1 MRNLSIEGKNISKTL
16 NAHKIINNLDMYVP
30 QNSIT
35 LIKGHNGSGKSVTL
49 KIIAGLMNYQSGSL
63 SVNGRVSYAIDYFPD
78 NLNLTINEYFEFLLK
93 TYPSQQTQENLNY
106 FIQHFN
112 LSPFLT
118 QKIINCSK
126 GTKQKVNMIQCLLK
140 KADIYI
146 LDEPFSG
153 LDQEATQFLLDYLSQ
168 LKSIATIVLTSH
180 ESFLHQKITTHILN
194 IETGEFHTVESDKN
208 EISQITKL
216 VIIQYN
222 ASISKILSKYHHLN
236 SIQTVDDKLHIQI
249 NASYL
254 NTLLKLLLEHQC
266 DIIEIKDVTGS

>member
-1 MRNLSIEGKNISKTL
+1 MSNIAIKFYHISKRI
-16 NAHKIINNLDMYVP
+16 NKQIIIKNSNFIIP
-30 QNSIT
+30 KNSIT

-49 KIIAGLMNYQSGSL
+49 KIIAGLMNYQNGSL
-63 SVNGRVSYAIDYFPD
+63 SVKGRVSYAIDYFPD
-78 NLNLTINEYFEFLLK
+78 NLNLTINEYFKFLLK
-93 TYPSQQTQENLNY
+93 TYPSDQTQVNLNS

-118 QKIINCSK
+118 QKIKNCSK

-168 LKSIATIVLTSH
+168 LKSIATIVLTYH

-194 IETGEFHTVESDKN
+194 IENGEFHTVESDIN

-216 VIIQYN
+216 VIIKYN
-222 ASISKILSKYHHLN
+222 ARISKILSKYHHLN

-254 NTLLKLLLEHQC
+254 NTLLKILLDQQC

>member
-49 KIIAGLMNYQSGSL
+49 KIIGGLMNYQNGSL

-78 NLNLTINEYFEFLLK
+78 NLNLTINEYFKFLLK

-254 NTLLKLLLEHQC
+254 NTLLKILLDQQC

>member
-1 MRNLSIEGKNISKTL
+1 
-16 NAHKIINNLDMYVP
+16 MYVP

-35 LIKGHNGSGKSVTL
+35 LIKGHNASGKSVTL
-49 KIIAGLMNYQSGSL
+49 KIIAGLMNYQNGSL
-63 SVNGRVSYAIDYFPD
+63 SVKGRVSYAIDYFPD
-78 NLNLTINEYFEFLLK
+78 NLNLTINEYFKFLLK
-93 TYPSQQTQENLNY
+93 TYPSDQTQVNLNH
-106 FIQHFN
+106 FVQHFN

-118 QKIINCSK
+118 QKIKNCSK
-126 GTKQKVNMIQCLLK
+126 GTKQKVNIIQCLLK

-254 NTLLKLLLEHQC
+254 NTLLKILLDQQC
-266 DIIEIKDVTGS
+266 DIIEIKDVIGS